1 MHNDFLMNHDVK
13 TTEMTGG
20 SHSSKVG
27 VVLGSIGAVIVLIVI
42 GFILFLCKR
51 KKKAGRSEVFT
62 DVPGWSLILTFSFMQ
77 SKLVDGIVCT
87 WSS

>member
-1 MHNDFLMNHDVK
+1 MNHDVK
-13 TTEMTGG
+13 TTEMIGG

-27 VVLGSIGAVIVLIVI
+27 IVLGSIGAVLMLIGI
-42 GFILFLCKR
+42 GLMLFLCKR
-51 KKKAGRSEVFT
+51 KKKAGRSEVFI

-77 SKLVDGIVCT
+77 SKLVNVIVCT